1 MSVRNFDYYPWSSLQ
16 MPNPPNV
23 PDSKCPPK
31 PGYTIQSEIEMA
43 SIRLG
48 NTQQVFTRL
57 PTATFP
63 ENNNQYKEL
72 DTCQLPSKS
81 EILWLVTVNAIEVT
95 QVADDPVS
103 YLRTN
108 QIINFANNDPPRYSI
123 FQARIRWSDGS
134 AYQHYK
140 YVDIKGGS
148 SFQVFGRGVSVDLL
162 APNPT
167 YYIVNGE
174 QSPSANPSIPQLDG
188 LVVNAIVS
196 ARIAP
201 LIVPKTSYDIQ
212 KFTVNANS
220 VGGGGGG
227 GANPQ
232 FVKIPPGA
240 LRVKVYNCNAAVVP
254 SDMLFVTGT
263 TLVGW
268 TDGVLNF
275 PAGSD
280 STEYLE
286 IPGGATHI
294 YTGANASFFK
304 FVFIID
310 P

>member
-1 MSVRNFDYYPWSSLQ
+1 MAIRNPDFYPWSSLQ
-16 MPNPPNV
+16 VPNPPNV
-23 PDSKCPPK
+23 SDQRCPPK
-31 PGYTIQSEIEMA
+31 AGYTIESEIEMA

-57 PTATFP
+57 PATTFP

-72 DTCQLPSKS
+72 DTAQLPSKS
-81 EILWLVTVNAIEVT
+81 EILWLVTVNTIEVT
-95 QVADDPVS
+95 QLAPDPVS
-103 YLRTN
+103 YLRTS
-108 QIINFANNDPPRYSI
+108 QIANFANNDPPRYGI

-162 APNPT
+162 SPDPT
-167 YYIVNGE
+167 YYITNGE
-174 QSPSANPSIPQLDG
+174 QTPSTNTTIPSLDG
-188 LVVNAIVS
+188 IVINAIVS

-212 KFTVNANS
+212 KFTLNANC
-220 VGGGGGG
+220 VGQT
-227 GANPQ
+227 GAAPQ
-232 FVKIPPGA
+232 FVRIPPGA
-240 LRVKVYNCNAAVVP
+240 LRVKIYNCDTANAPVEM
-254 SDMLFVTGT
+254 SFVTGT
-263 TLVGW
+263 SLVSW
-268 TDGVLNF
+268 TDGIINF

-286 IPGGATHI
+286 IPGGSTHI
-294 YTGANASFFK
+294 YTGDNESFFK

>member
-1 MSVRNFDYYPWSSLQ
+1 MSVRNPGYYPRSPLQ
-16 MPNPPNV
+16 VPNPPNV
-23 PDSKCPPK
+23 PDHRCPPK
-31 PGYTIQSEIEMA
+31 GGYTIESEIEMA

-57 PTATFP
+57 PAGTFP
-63 ENNNQYKEL
+63 ANNNQYKEL
-72 DTCQLPSKS
+72 DTCQLESKS
-81 EILWLVTVNAIEVT
+81 EILWLITVNAIEVT
-95 QVADDPVS
+95 QLAPDPVY

-108 QIINFANNDPPRYSI
+108 EIINFANNNPPRYSI

-148 SFQVFGRGVSVDLL
+148 SFQVFGRGASIDLL
-162 APNPT
+162 SPNPT
-167 YYIVNGE
+167 YYITNGE
-174 QSPSANPSIPQLDG
+174 QTPATNSAIQPLSG
-188 LVVNAIVS
+188 VVINAIVS

-212 KFTVNANS
+212 KFTLNADCLNPNDGS
-220 VGGGGGG
+220 
-227 GANPQ
+227 ANPQ
-232 FVKIPPGA
+232 YVRIPPGA
-240 LRVKVYNCNAAVVP
+240 LRVKIYNCLATAAP
-254 SDMLFVTGT
+254 TDMLFVTGT
-263 TLVGW
+263 DSVAW
-268 TDGVLNF
+268 TDGIINF

-294 YTGANASFFK
+294 YTNANASYFK